1 LQRLNK
7 MAKKPIFKGLV
18 IDENENLVDT
28 TMVGDESCYVVDDAG
43 FQRHI
48 PSEYV
53 DKQVL
58 EHIAGMIEGHEDLLV
73 EQAAKML
80 QQDDIFSRAMLEKQ
94 FKDMD
99 KQFERILETGIPE
112 DGIAYMGMTGFRIKI
127 NMHGDIINI
136 EQPGMIGP
144 DDE

>member
-1 LQRLNK
+1 

>member
-1 LQRLNK
+1 MRINI

-28 TMVGDESCYVVDDAG
+28 TMVGGESCYVVDDAG
-43 FQRHI
+43 FQRHV

-99 KQFERILETGIPE
+99 IQFERILETGIPE
-112 DGIAYMGMTGFRIKI
+112 DAIAYMGMTGFRIKI
-127 NMHGDIINI
+127 NVHGDIINI
-136 EQPGMIGP
+136 DQPGMIEP
-144 DDE
+144 DNE

>member
-1 LQRLNK
+1 MQRLNK